1 MTLIN
6 KMLRNTFTENEPY
19 ENLQYHPNPVT
30 SGGCFSCS
38 YRLYRIIG
46 APEGYRSVNP
56 HFITDLNPN

>member
-1 MTLIN
+1 MKTFSTILTL
-6 KMLRNTFTENEPY
+6 L
-19 ENLQYHPNPVT
+19 LLAAAV
-30 SGGCFSCS
+30 SCS